1 MPTLLDGDE
10 KFKVHIYMWHGF
22 SSELYM
28 TIGVVALGVLAYLT
42 LSKWRKVYGLF
53 PEKLTLN
60 KLYDVV
66 QFVERQFFREEAV
79 DLPPF

>member
-22 SSELYM
+22 STELYM

-53 PEKLTLN
+53 PETLTLN
-60 KLYDVV
+60 KLYDSSLSGLEKAPTRL
-66 QFVERQFFREEAV
+66 QERI
-79 DLPPF
+79 